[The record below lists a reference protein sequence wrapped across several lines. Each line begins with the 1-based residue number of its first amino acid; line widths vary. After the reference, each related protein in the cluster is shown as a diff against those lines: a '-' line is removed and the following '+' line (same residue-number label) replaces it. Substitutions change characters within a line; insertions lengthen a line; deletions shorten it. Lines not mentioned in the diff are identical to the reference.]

1 MVSADKFL
9 EYILTNVNN
18 SVTLKMRIEGVIKPI
33 YLIDEFPEPSGASC
47 VVVADVALD
56 ANGAYKSH
64 RAYLAHYVAVN
75 TILAYQRIELDVG
88 RLNGEFMKDSSLLKG
103 ARLYVCTNEENPAK
117 GFSGRGSYIRG

>member
-1 MVSADKFL
+1 M
-9 EYILTNVNN
+9 
-18 SVTLKMRIEGVIKPI
+18 IKPI
-33 YLIDEFPEPSGASC
+33 YLIDEFPEPNGASC

-88 RLNGEFMKDSSLLKG
+88 RLNGEFMKESTLLKG
-103 ARLYVCTNEENPAK
+103 ARLYVCTNEEDLTK
-117 GFSGRGSYIRG
+117 GFSGRGSYLRR